1 MSEKFKAKVVMVKG
15 EPGASGDYNGQ
26 THKPKING
34 QTLVGNKTAAQLGL
48 ATAAQIT
55 NLSNRISQ
63 ILANDSMSFAGID
76 MRIFTSDPARM
87 TWDDSLNT
95 YKVAATFNNLPAGYV
110 ILEASWATV
119 TAGPTYTWS
128 RDGLSV
134 WAHSTSVSMRITNT
148 ASPAWNY
155 VLRLVIAVSEE
166 VDLSE
171 LTDLRTGVDGTVYQ
185 TAGDAVRTQL
195 EALQTQ
201 ITSLSTSLTNMSST
215 VEYLQGAV
223 SDLSDVCPEIVNVTG
238 TLNASGVLQNAVSDR
253 SWEYLQQAFWKN
265 SQIFARINDI
275 PYLLTLCDYLDG
287 EDTGYFCFKYD
298 WALDPAHPNLKI
310 FATVTIGMDGSVSG
324 IFVDTL
330 HK

>member
-15 EPGASGDYNGQ
+15 DPGASGDYNGQ
-26 THKPKING
+26 TNKPQING
-34 QTLVGNKTAAQLGL
+34 LTLVGNKTAAQLGL
-48 ATAAQIT
+48 ATVAQVT

-63 ILANDSMSFAGID
+63 ILANDSASFAGVD
-76 MRIFTSDPARM
+76 MRIYTSDPARM

-95 YKVAATFNNLPAGYV
+95 YKVAANFSGLPAGYV
-110 ILEASWATV
+110 ILEASWAYLS
-119 TAGPTYTWS
+119 ANTYTWS

-134 WAHSTSVSMRITNT
+134 WAHSTNVSMRITNN
-148 ASPAWNY
+148 ASPAYSY

-185 TAGDAVRTQL
+185 TAGDAVRGQL
-195 EALQTQ
+195 EDLQEQ
-201 ITSLSTSLTNMSST
+201 IDALSTT
-215 VEYLQGAV
+215 VETLNSLYQGTRETV
-223 SDLSDVCPEIVNVTG
+223 SDLVDVCPEIVNITG
-238 TLNASGVLQNAVSDR
+238 IPNEHGVLQNAASDR

-265 SQIFARINDI
+265 SQIFARINDS
-275 PYLLTLCDYLDG
+275 PYLLTLCGYLDG

-298 WALDPAHPNLKI
+298 WAPDPAHPNLKI

-324 IFVDTL
+324 MFVDTL